1 MPEIKLLPGLPNV
14 TADVNIG
21 IGDGFWPPIEEISSA
36 DQTTV
41 IGDGTTR
48 RPLHGSSGPGG
59 DVQAFQ
65 IALTGGEDIND
76 IAVTLNTPLSS
87 ANYAVAYMA
96 NILDTDNEYE
106 VLLLKGTKTTTGFHI
121 AVSAAPTNGDTID
134 FIVTPYT

>member
-48 RPLHGSSGPGG
+48 RPLHGSGGPGG
-59 DVQAFQ
+59 EIQAFQ
-65 IALTGGEDIND
+65 IALTGAEDIDN
-76 IAVTLNTPLSS
+76 IPVTLNTPLPT

-96 NILDTDNEYE
+96 NILDVNNEYE
-106 VLLLKGTKTTTGFHI
+106 VLLLKGTKTINGFSIALTG
-121 AVSAAPTNGDTID
+121 AATNGDTID
-134 FIVTPYT
+134 FTVTPYT